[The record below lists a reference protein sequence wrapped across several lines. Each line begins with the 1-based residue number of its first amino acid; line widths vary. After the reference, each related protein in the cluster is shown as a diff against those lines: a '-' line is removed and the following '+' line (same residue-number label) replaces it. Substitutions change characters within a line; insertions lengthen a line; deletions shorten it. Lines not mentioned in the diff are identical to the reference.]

1 MTKSISIIIPVYN
14 EEKNIPLIYDGLKR
28 VLQRINYE
36 HEIIYVNDGSQ
47 DNSSK
52 ELQKLSLVDHNV
64 KVIEFSRNFGK
75 EIATT
80 AGINNCRGDACILL
94 DADLQHPPELIYEFL
109 ARWKQ
114 GAEIVIGVREKNS
127 DEFLIKKNGFLL
139 LL

>member
-114 GAEIVIGVREKNS
+114 GAEIVIGVREKNRS
-127 DEFLIKKNGFLL
+127 GHSLSMSVQTGH
-139 LL
+139 